1 MCPSAGTEHGLTV
14 PFIGAQGVKIGG
26 GVAVAMKNYKYVAKN
41 ASGKNI
47 TGYIEAEDQQQVQ
60 ERIYEQGLF
69 LISST
74 EAKGKGRQEGVHRFK
89 TKDLAFSCR
98 QLAAMLTSGLT
109 IVKALDIMYREEEK
123 KAAKGVWL
131 ALYEDVNKGSNLTQA
146 LINRSGSF
154 PDFMISMVDAGE
166 SAGNLDITIQ
176 RLSDFYANQN
186 KTQNTIK
193 SAMMYPIILGIL
205 TVGMVIGMFTF
216 IMPTFAGLM
225 SEDQMPA
232 LSRALFKFSDFLKT
246 KWYILIIAIVVI
258 ILSIRYALKVPDIR
272 LKYDMILLK
281 MPAVGPLIVKIYE
294 GRFARTLSS
303 LYSSGIPMVDSLQ
316 RSSSVL
322 SNSYVDKMFEQVIDE
337 VKQGSPM
344 SVSIAKTEIF
354 EGMFTSMIY
363 VGEES
368 GALDEILEKT
378 ADFYE
383 EEADAAVKRLVGL
396 LEPCMIIIMGG
407 AIGLC
412 LAGIFPLLYGG
423 IGGLENS

>member
-1 MCPSAGTEHGLTV
+1 
-14 PFIGAQGVKIGG
+14 
-26 GVAVAMKNYKYVAKN
+26 MKNYKYVAKN
-41 ASGKNI
+41 SSGKTIN
-47 TGYIEAEDQQQVQ
+47 GYIEAEDQQQVQ

-74 EAKGKGRQEGVHRFK
+74 EAKGSRRQEGVHRFK

-109 IVKALDIMYREEEK
+109 IVKALDIMYREEENK
-123 KAAKGVWL
+123 KAKSVWL
-131 ALYEDVNKGSNLTQA
+131 ALYEDVNKGQNFTQA
-146 LINRSGSF
+146 LLNRSGSF

-166 SAGNLDITIQ
+166 SAGNLDVTIQ

-186 KTQNTIK
+186 KTQNTIR

-205 TVGMVIGMFTF
+205 TVAMVIGMFTF

-225 SEDQMPA
+225 SEEDMPA

-246 KWYILIIAIVVI
+246 KWYILIIAIIVI
-258 ILSIRYALKVPDIR
+258 VLAIRYALKVPDIR
-272 LKYDMILLK
+272 LKYDMMIIK

-322 SNSYVDKMFEQVIDE
+322 SNTYVDKMFEQVIDE

-396 LEPCMIIIMGG
+396 LEPLMIIIMGG
-407 AIGLC
+407 VIGLC

>member
-1 MCPSAGTEHGLTV
+1 
-14 PFIGAQGVKIGG
+14 VKIGG
-26 GVAVAMKNYKYVAKN
+26 GVAAAMKNFKYVAKN
-41 ASGKNI
+41 ASGKNV

-74 EAKGKGRQEGVHRFK
+74 EAKSKGRQEGVHRFK
-89 TKDLAFSCR
+89 TKELAFSCR

-123 KAAKGVWL
+123 KAAKSVWL

-258 ILSIRYALKVPDIR
+258 ILAIRYALKVPDIR

>member
-1 MCPSAGTEHGLTV
+1 MGNFS
-14 PFIGAQGVKIGG
+14 
-26 GVAVAMKNYKYVAKN
+26 YVAKDS
-41 ASGKNI
+41 SGK
-47 TGYIEAEDQQQVQ
+47 TVKGVIEAEDSQQVQ
-60 ERIYEQGLF
+60 EKIYEQGLF

-74 EAKGKGRQEGVHRFK
+74 EALGGNRQEGIYKFK

-109 IVKALDIMYREEEK
+109 IVKALDIMYKEEENK
-123 KAAKGVWL
+123 KAKTVWL
-131 ALYEDVNKGSNLTQA
+131 ALYEDVNKGSNLTEA
-146 LINRSGSF
+146 LINRGGSF

-166 SAGNLDITIQ
+166 SAGNLDMTIQ
-176 RLSDFYANQN
+176 RLSDFYANQQ
-186 KTQNTIK
+186 KTQNTVK
-193 SAMMYPIILGIL
+193 SAMMYPIILGVL
-205 TVGMVIGMFTF
+205 TVVMVIGMFTF

-225 SEDQMPA
+225 GEDEMPA
-232 LSRALFKFSDFLKT
+232 LSRALFHFSDFLKS
-246 KWYILIIAIVVI
+246 KWYILVIALVVI
-258 ILSIRYALKVPDIR
+258 ILAIRYALKVPDIR
-272 LKYDMILLK
+272 LKYDLIKLK
-281 MPAVGPLIVKIYE
+281 MPAVGPLMVKIYE

-303 LYSSGIPMVDSLQ
+303 LYSSGIPMVEALE

-322 SNSYVDKMFEQVIDE
+322 SNSYVDKMFLQVVDE

-383 EEADAAVKRLVGL
+383 EEADSAVKRLVAL
-396 LEPCMIIIMGG
+396 LEPMMIIIMGL
-407 AIGLC
+407 AIGIC

-423 IGGLENS
+423 IGSLENS

>member
-1 MCPSAGTEHGLTV
+1 
-14 PFIGAQGVKIGG
+14 
-26 GVAVAMKNYKYVAKN
+26 
-41 ASGKNI
+41 
-47 TGYIEAEDQQQVQ
+47 
-60 ERIYEQGLF
+60 
-69 LISST
+69 
-74 EAKGKGRQEGVHRFK
+74 
-89 TKDLAFSCR
+89 
-98 QLAAMLTSGLT
+98 
-109 IVKALDIMYREEEK
+109 
-123 KAAKGVWL
+123 
-131 ALYEDVNKGSNLTQA
+131 
-146 LINRSGSF
+146 
-154 PDFMISMVDAGE
+154 MISMIDAGE
-166 SAGNLDITIQ
+166 SAGNLDVTIQ

-205 TVGMVIGMFTF
+205 TVAMVIGMFTF

-225 SEDQMPA
+225 SEEEMPA

-258 ILSIRYALKVPDIR
+258 ILAIRYALKVPDVR
-272 LKYDMILLK
+272 LKFDMIMIK
-281 MPAVGPLIVKIYE
+281 MPAVGPLVVKIYE

>member
-1 MCPSAGTEHGLTV
+1 MGNFS
-14 PFIGAQGVKIGG
+14 
-26 GVAVAMKNYKYVAKN
+26 YVAKDS
-41 ASGKNI
+41 SGRTVK
-47 TGYIEAEDQQQVQ
+47 GVIEAEDKQQVQ
-60 ERIYEQGLF
+60 EKVYEQGLF
-69 LISST
+69 LISTS
-74 EAKGKGRQEGVHRFK
+74 ASKNGARQEGVHRFK

-98 QLAAMLTSGLT
+98 QLAAMLSSGLT
-109 IVKALDIMYREEEK
+109 IVKALDIMYKEEENK
-123 KAAKGVWL
+123 KAKAVWL
-131 ALYEDVNKGSNLTQA
+131 ALYEDVNKGSNFTEA
-146 LINRSGSF
+146 LLNRGGSF
-154 PDFMISMVDAGE
+154 PDFMISMIDAGE
-166 SAGNLDITIQ
+166 SAGNLDITVQ

-205 TVGMVIGMFTF
+205 TIAMVIGMFTF

-225 SEDQMPA
+225 AEEDMPA

-246 KWYILIIAIVVI
+246 KYYILIIVIVVI
-258 ILSIRYALKVPDIR
+258 ILAIRYALKVPDIR
-272 LKYDMILLK
+272 IKYDMMIIK
-281 MPAVGPLIVKIYE
+281 MPVVGPLMVKIYE

-322 SNSYVDKMFEQVIDE
+322 SNSYVDKMFIQVIDE

-344 SVSIAKTEIF
+344 STSIAKTEIF

-383 EEADAAVKRLVGL
+383 EESDAAVKRLVSL
-396 LEPCMIIIMGG
+396 LEPCMIIIMGA

-423 IGGLENS
+423 IGALENS

>member
-1 MCPSAGTEHGLTV
+1 
-14 PFIGAQGVKIGG
+14 
-26 GVAVAMKNYKYVAKN
+26 MKNYSYIAKN
-41 ASGKNI
+41 SSGKTI
-47 TGYIEAEDQQQVQ
+47 KGVIEAEDQQMVQ

-74 EAKGKGRQEGVHRFK
+74 ESKGRGRQEGVHRFK

-109 IVKALDIMYREEEK
+109 IVKALDIMYREEENK
-123 KAAKGVWL
+123 RAKGVWL

-154 PDFMISMVDAGE
+154 PDFMISMIDAGE
-166 SAGNLDITIQ
+166 SAGNLDITVQ

-186 KTQNTIK
+186 KTQNTIRG
-193 SAMMYPIILGIL
+193 AMMYPIILGIL

-225 SEDQMPA
+225 SEDQMPP

-246 KWYILIIAIVVI
+246 KWYVLLIAVIVIV
-258 ILSIRYALKVPDIR
+258 LGIRYLLKVPDIR
-272 LKYDMILLK
+272 LKYDMMILK
-281 MPAVGPLIVKIYE
+281 MPAVGPLVVKIYE

-322 SNSYVDKMFEQVIDE
+322 SNTYVDKMFEQVIDE

-368 GALDEILEKT
+368 GALDEILDKT

-407 AIGLC
+407 CIGLC

>member
-1 MCPSAGTEHGLTV
+1 MGNFS
-14 PFIGAQGVKIGG
+14 
-26 GVAVAMKNYKYVAKN
+26 YVAKDS
-41 ASGKNI
+41 SGRTVK
-47 TGYIEAEDQQQVQ
+47 GVIEAEDQQQVQ
-60 ERIYEQGLF
+60 EKVYEQGLF
-69 LISST
+69 LISTS
-74 EAKGKGRQEGVHRFK
+74 ASKGGMRQEGVYRFK

-98 QLAAMLTSGLT
+98 QLAAMLSSGLT
-109 IVKALDIMYREEEK
+109 IVKALDIMYKEEEK
-123 KAAKGVWL
+123 KKPKAVWL
-131 ALYEDVNKGSNLTQA
+131 ALYEDVNKGSNFTEA
-146 LINRSGSF
+146 LLNRGGSF

-186 KTQNTIK
+186 KTNNTIK

-205 TVGMVIGMFTF
+205 TVAMVIGMFTF

-225 SEDQMPA
+225 PEEEMPA

-246 KWYILIIAIVVI
+246 KYWILIIAIVVI
-258 ILSIRYALKVPDIR
+258 VLAIRYALKVPDIR
-272 LKYDMILLK
+272 IKYDMMLIK
-281 MPAVGPLIVKIYE
+281 MPVVGPLMVKIYE

-322 SNSYVDKMFEQVIDE
+322 SNSYVDKMFIQVIDE

-344 SVSIAKTEIF
+344 STSIAKTEIF

-383 EEADAAVKRLVGL
+383 EEADAAVKRLVSL

-423 IGGLENS
+423 IGALENS

>member
-1 MCPSAGTEHGLTV
+1 
-14 PFIGAQGVKIGG
+14 
-26 GVAVAMKNYKYVAKN
+26 MKSYSYVAKN
-41 ASGKNI
+41 SSGKTI
-47 TGYIEAEDQQQVQ
+47 KGYIEAENQQQVQ
-60 ERIYEQGLF
+60 EKVYEQGLF

-74 EAKGKGRQEGVHRFK
+74 EGKGGRRQEGVHKFK
-89 TKDLAFSCR
+89 TKQLAFSCR

-109 IVKALDIMYREEEK
+109 IVKALDIMYREEENK
-123 KAAKGVWL
+123 GAKGVWL
-131 ALYEDVNKGSNLTQA
+131 ALYEDVNKGSNFTQA

-154 PDFMISMVDAGE
+154 PDFMISMIDAGE
-166 SAGNLDITIQ
+166 SAGNLDITVQ
-176 RLSDFYANQN
+176 RLSDFYANQA
-186 KTQNTIK
+186 KTQNTVK
-193 SAMMYPIILGIL
+193 SAMMYPIILGVL
-205 TVGMVIGMFTF
+205 TVAMVIGMFTF

-225 SEDQMPA
+225 AEDQMPA

-258 ILSIRYALKVPDIR
+258 VLAIRYALKVPDIR
-272 LKYDMILLK
+272 LKFDMIIIK
-281 MPAVGPLIVKIYE
+281 MPTVGPLMVKIYE

-303 LYSSGIPMVDSLQ
+303 LYSSGIPMVDSLE

-322 SNSYVDKMFEQVIDE
+322 ANSYVDKMFIDVVDE

-383 EEADAAVKRLVGL
+383 EEADAAVKRLVSL
-396 LEPCMIIIMGG
+396 LEPVMIIIMGG

>member
-1 MCPSAGTEHGLTV
+1 
-14 PFIGAQGVKIGG
+14 
-26 GVAVAMKNYKYVAKN
+26 MKNFKYVAKN

-123 KAAKGVWL
+123 KAAKSVWL

-246 KWYILIIAIVVI
+246 KWYILVIAIVVI
-258 ILSIRYALKVPDIR
+258 ILAIRYALKVPDIR
-272 LKYDMILLK
+272 LKYDMIILK

-322 SNSYVDKMFEQVIDE
+322 SNTYVDKMFEQVIDE

-407 AIGLC
+407 VIGLC

>member
-1 MCPSAGTEHGLTV
+1 MSN
-14 PFIGAQGVKIGG
+14 FS
-26 GVAVAMKNYKYVAKN
+26 YVAKD
-41 ASGKNI
+41 STGKTI
-47 TGYIEAEDQQQVQ
+47 KGVIEAEDTQQVQ
-60 ERIYEQGLF
+60 EKIYEQGLF
-69 LISST
+69 LISTS
-74 EAKGKGRQEGVHRFK
+74 EALGKNKQEGIYKFK
-89 TKDLAFSCR
+89 TKELSFSCR

-109 IVKALDIMYREEEK
+109 IVKALDIMYKEEENK
-123 KAAKGVWL
+123 HAKSVWL
-131 ALYEDVNKGSNLTQA
+131 ALYEDVNKGSNLTEA
-146 LINRSGSF
+146 LLNRGGSF

-166 SAGNLDITIQ
+166 SSGNLDVTIQ

-186 KTQNTIK
+186 KTQNMVK
-193 SAMMYPIILGIL
+193 SAMMYPIILGVL
-205 TVGMVIGMFTF
+205 TVVMVIGMFTF

-225 SEDQMPA
+225 SEDEMPP
-232 LSRALFKFSDFLKT
+232 LSRALFQFSDFLKQ
-246 KWYILIIAIVVI
+246 KWYILVIALVVI
-258 ILSIRYALKVPDIR
+258 ILVIRYALKVPDIR
-272 LKYDMILLK
+272 LKFDLLK
-281 MPAVGPLIVKIYE
+281 IKMPSVGPLMVKIYE

-303 LYSSGIPMVDSLQ
+303 LYSSGIPMVESLE

-322 SNSYVDKMFEQVIDE
+322 SNSYVDKMFIQVVDE

-344 SVSIAKTEIF
+344 SVSITKTEIF

-383 EEADAAVKRLVGL
+383 EEADAAVKRLVSL
-396 LEPCMIIIMGG
+396 LEPLMIIIMGL
-407 AIGLC
+407 AIGIC

>member
-1 MCPSAGTEHGLTV
+1 
-14 PFIGAQGVKIGG
+14 
-26 GVAVAMKNYKYVAKN
+26 MKNYSYVAKN
-41 ASGKNI
+41 SSGKTI
-47 TGYIEAEDQQQVQ
+47 KGVIEAEDQQMVQ

-74 EAKGKGRQEGVHRFK
+74 ESKGKGRQEGVHRFK

-109 IVKALDIMYREEEK
+109 IVKALDIMYREEENK
-123 KAAKGVWL
+123 RAKGVWL

-154 PDFMISMVDAGE
+154 PDFMISMIDAGE
-166 SAGNLDITIQ
+166 SAGNLDITVQ

-186 KTQNTIK
+186 KTQNTIRG
-193 SAMMYPIILGIL
+193 AMMYPIILGIL
-205 TVGMVIGMFTF
+205 TVAMVIGMFTF

-225 SEDQMPA
+225 SEDQMPP

-246 KWYILIIAIVVI
+246 KWYILLIAIVVI
-258 ILSIRYALKVPDIR
+258 VLAIRYALKVPDIR
-272 LKYDMILLK
+272 LKFDMMIIK
-281 MPAVGPLIVKIYE
+281 MPAVGPLVVKIYE

-383 EEADAAVKRLVGL
+383 EEADAAVKRLVSL
-396 LEPCMIIIMGG
+396 LEPVMIIIMGG

>member
-1 MCPSAGTEHGLTV
+1 MR
-14 PFIGAQGVKIGG
+14 
-26 GVAVAMKNYKYVAKN
+26 NYSYVAKD
-41 ASGKNI
+41 AQGK
-47 TGYIEAEDQQQVQ
+47 TVKGVIEAEDKQQVQ
-60 ERIYEQGLF
+60 EKVYEQGLF

-74 EAKGKGRQEGVHRFK
+74 EALGGVRQEGTYRFK
-89 TKDLAFSCR
+89 TKTLAFACR

-109 IVKALDIMYREEEK
+109 IVKALDIMYKEEQNK
-123 KAAKGVWL
+123 GAKAVWL
-131 ALYEDVNKGSNLTQA
+131 ALYEDVNKGSSFTEA
-146 LINRSGSF
+146 LLNRSGSF

-166 SAGNLDITIQ
+166 SAGNLDITVQ

-186 KTQNTIK
+186 KTQNTIR

-205 TVGMVIGMFTF
+205 TIVMVIGMFTF
-216 IMPTFAGLM
+216 IMPTFASLM
-225 SEDQMPA
+225 SEDKMPP
-232 LSRALFKFSDFLKT
+232 LSRALFAFSDFLKT
-246 KWYILIIAIVVI
+246 KWYVLIIAIAVI
-258 ILSIRYALKVPDIR
+258 ILAIRYALKTPAIR
-272 LKYDMILLK
+272 LKFDMLILK

-294 GRFARTLSS
+294 GRFSRTLSS

-322 SNSYVDKMFEQVIDE
+322 GNSYVDKMFVQVIDE

-344 SVSIAKTEIF
+344 SLAIAKTEIF

-378 ADFYE
+378 ADYYE
-383 EEADAAVKRLVGL
+383 EEADAAVKRLVAL
-396 LEPCMIIIMGG
+396 LEPLMIIIMGG
-407 AIGLC
+407 AIGVC

-423 IGGLENS
+423 IGSLENS